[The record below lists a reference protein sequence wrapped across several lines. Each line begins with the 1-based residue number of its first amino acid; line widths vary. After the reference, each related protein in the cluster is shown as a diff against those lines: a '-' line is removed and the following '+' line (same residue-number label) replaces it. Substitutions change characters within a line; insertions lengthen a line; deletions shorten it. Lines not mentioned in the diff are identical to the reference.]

1 MNQVKSTKPGLG
13 EEEQSKRVPRERFD
27 KERLAESR
35 DLSAIGAFLR
45 ENRAK
50 LNQCRPKGGLGLDLL
65 QENTELVDAVI
76 GRLYEIA
83 QTKIAGQ
90 AGAAPALAIVATG
103 GYGRCALAPYSD
115 IDVTFIPAREDD
127 ELTQVVIKEMF
138 QSVMDVFLYGAD
150 MKVGYAY
157 RLFSDLATPLDH
169 QTQTALLDSRLIAGD
184 EALFAA
190 FESEFRSRLLVADF
204 LFQKQ
209 AERMAVL
216 EKHGGDNVYLVEP
229 NIKESAG
236 GLRDAHIAEWFGQ
249 VLCGA
254 PRKEAIGALV
264 EREILREADA
274 AAFRSAYD
282 FLLLTR
288 NALHCLSEEARD
300 MLTTE
305 KQEGVAAVLGYADT
319 PQRPALEA
327 FMADYYTHSA
337 RLQQVA
343 RKVMRRSLDS
353 PLPLGVGGLASIGR
367 KITLVDPAQAEQDA
381 ALPLHACA
389 LAQAY
394 NLGYAETFDE
404 DLGAFF
410 EGHREPAHGDLCGRV
425 FTRILSTPKGVA
437 KALRDLA
444 DQGALNWLI
453 PEFGPLRLL
462 IPYDAAHDYTVG
474 EHSLR
479 VVAFLEQLRE
489 TEDSRF
495 AEYRRVWSDISTPEI
510 LFLAG
515 LLHDVGKQWPNAGSH
530 GDSGAEAV
538 FAIAQRLGWDEDRA
552 AKCSFLVRHHL
563 LMAETS
569 RLRDL
574 RLDETIRDFARTVN
588 DLDLLNMLYLL
599 TCADTNA
606 VGDGIWSEM
615 KGKFLGELYSRAE
628 AVLSASDAAGGTDLA
643 ASYVPD
649 LAKLRERIKKQLA
662 QHNLPQDAI
671 HEHTN
676 RMPAQYLLNTPLEEM
691 YLHMAMINR
700 LRDTSLPTVDFKTEY
715 GSDYTE
721 MTVVCYDDPGP
732 GLLAKIAGVM
742 YALDVNLHATQIF
755 TRDASVRIALDTLW
769 ADYRGRPLSSS
780 KKAEVQET
788 LRQVLTGKIAL
799 EALFEK
805 RKKPEKEQL
814 IHLARL
820 DDTASDRYSLL
831 EVRAPDEPGVV
842 YRLCYALA
850 RLGWNIHSARMSV
863 WGSRVRA
870 AFYITDTA
878 GNKVP
883 ADELS
888 RLMSA
893 LPREEYQQRRIAE
906 PSGV

>member
-1 MNQVKSTKPGLG
+1 MKTTSRKASQTKPTP
-13 EEEQSKRVPRERFD
+13 KPAFD
-27 KERLAESR
+27 IERLADAT
-35 DLSAIGAFLR
+35 DLKAIAAFLR
-45 ENRAK
+45 ENRAA
-50 LNQCRPKGGLGLDLL
+50 LNRCHTKDGLGLSLL
-65 QENTELVDAVI
+65 SENTELVDAVI
-76 GRLYEIA
+76 RRLYEIA
-83 QTKIAGQ
+83 QAKIRVNGHTP
-90 AGAAPALAIVATG
+90 PALAVVATG

-127 ELTQVVIKEMF
+127 ELTQAVIKEMF

-169 QTQTALLDSRLIAGD
+169 QTQTALLDSRLVTGD
-184 EALFAA
+184 EALFSR
-190 FESEFRSRLLVADF
+190 FENEFRQRLLVADF
-204 LFQKQ
+204 LFQKH
-209 AERMAVL
+209 AERLAVL
-216 EKHGGDNVYLVEP
+216 AKHGGDNVYLVEP

-236 GLRDAHIAEWFGQ
+236 GLRDAHIVEWFGQ
-249 VLCGA
+249 VLCGV
-254 PRKEAIGALV
+254 PREQAIGALV
-264 EREILREADA
+264 EREILRDEHA
-274 AAFRSAYD
+274 AAFRASYE
-282 FLLLTR
+282 FLLVAR

-305 KQEGVAAVLGYADT
+305 KQEGVAAALGYTDT
-319 PQRPALEA
+319 IDRPALES
-327 FMADYYTHSA
+327 FMADYYTHAA

-343 RKVMRRSLDS
+343 RKAMRRSVDS
-353 PLPLGVGGLASIGR
+353 PLPLGVGGLASIGQ
-367 KITLVDPAQAEQDA
+367 KIILVDPGQADQDA
-381 ALPLHACA
+381 ALPFHACA

-394 NLGYAETFDE
+394 NLGYAETFAE
-404 DLGAFF
+404 DLGAYLAS
-410 EGHREPAHGDLCGRV
+410 HCEPAQPDLCGRV
-425 FTRILSTPKGVA
+425 FTRILAAPKGVA
-437 KALRDLA
+437 KTLHDLA
-444 DQGALNWLI
+444 DLGALNWLI

-479 VVAFLEQLRE
+479 VVGFLEELRE
-489 TEDSRF
+489 TDDTRYS
-495 AEYRRVWSDISTPEI
+495 EYRRVWSDILSPEI

-515 LLHDVGKQWPNAGSH
+515 LLHDIGKQWPKAGSH
-530 GDSGAEAV
+530 ADIGADA
-538 FAIAQRLGWDEDRA
+538 AYQIARRLGWDEDRA

-574 RLDETIRDFARTVN
+574 RMDETIRDFTRTVN

-615 KGKFLGELYSRAE
+615 KGKFLGELFARAE
-628 AVLSASDAAGGTDLA
+628 GFLATSADGEGAAAA

-649 LAKLRERIKKQLA
+649 LTKLRERIKRQLA
-662 QHNLPQDAI
+662 QHNLPQEAI
-671 HEHTN
+671 HEHTV
-676 RMPAQYLLNTPLEEM
+676 RMPAQYLLNTPLEEI

-700 LRDTSLPTVDFKTEY
+700 LRDTGLPMVDFKTEY

-732 GLLAKIAGVM
+732 GLLSKIAGVM

-755 TRDASVRIALDTLW
+755 TREASVRIALDALW
-769 ADYRGRPLSSS
+769 ADFRGRPLSSS
-780 KKAEVQET
+780 KKAEVQDT
-788 LRQVLTGKIAL
+788 LRQVLTGKLSL
-799 EALFEK
+799 ETLFEK
-805 RKKPEKEQL
+805 RKKPEKEQV

-820 DDTASDRYSLL
+820 DDAASDRYSLL

-842 YRLCYALA
+842 YRLCRALA
-850 RLGWNIHSARMSV
+850 RLGWNIHSARMSI

-870 AFYITDTA
+870 AFYITDTT

-883 ADELS
+883 AGELA

-893 LPREEYQQRRIAE
+893 LPREEFNQRRVAE

>member
-1 MNQVKSTKPGLG
+1 MKTS
-13 EEEQSKRVPRERFD
+13 PR
-27 KERLAESR
+27 KTSLPSASSPPLTQLERLR
-35 DLSAIGAFLR
+35 GLTDLKEIAATLR
-45 ENRAK
+45 EGRAAVNHCK
-50 LNQCRPKGGLGLDLL
+50 SPQNTGWALL
-65 QENTELVDAVI
+65 EANTLLVDSVI
-76 GRLYEIA
+76 QRLFELA
-83 QTKIAGQ
+83 QEKVTVAG
-90 AGAAPALAIVATG
+90 GAPPELSVVATG
-103 GYGRCALAPYSD
+103 GYGRAALAPYSD

-127 ELTQVVIKEMF
+127 ERTQELIKGMF

-169 QTQTALLDSRLIAGD
+169 QTQTALLDCRLVAGD
-184 EALFAA
+184 AGLFER
-190 FESEFRSRLLVADF
+190 FRSEFRLRLLVADF
-204 LFQKQ
+204 LFQKH

-236 GLRDAHIAEWFGQ
+236 GLRDAHIVEWFGQ
-249 VLCGA
+249 VLCGVE
-254 PRKEAIGALV
+254 RDQAIGALV
-264 EREILREADA
+264 ERHILREADA
-274 AAFRSAYD
+274 QAFHTAYD
-282 FLLLTR
+282 FLLVAR

-305 KQEGVAAVLGYADT
+305 KQEGVAKSLGYQDT
-319 PQRPALEA
+319 EERPALEA
-327 FMADYYTHSA
+327 FMADYYTHAA
-337 RLQQVA
+337 RLQQLS

-353 PLPLGVGGLASIGR
+353 PLSLGVGGLASISR
-367 KITLVDPAQAEQDA
+367 KITLVDPGQADQDA
-381 ALPLHACA
+381 ALPLHACS

-394 NLGYAETFDE
+394 NLGYGETFQE
-404 DLGAFF
+404 DLEAYFQA
-410 EGHREPAHGDLCGRV
+410 HPAPEQLDLCGRV
-425 FTRILSTPKGVA
+425 FTRILAAPSGVA
-437 KALRDLA
+437 AALHDLA
-444 DQGALNWLI
+444 DQGALAWLI
-453 PEFGPLRLL
+453 PELGPLRLL

-479 VVAFLEQLRE
+479 VVGFLEDLRN
-489 TEDSRF
+489 TSDSRY
-495 AEYRRVWSDISTPEI
+495 AEYRRVWSDVATPEV

-515 LLHDVGKQWPNAGSH
+515 LLHDIGKQWPDAGSH
-530 GDSGAEAV
+530 GDSGADATYG
-538 FAIAQRLGWDEDRA
+538 IAKRLGWDDDRA

-574 RLDETIRDFARTVN
+574 RLDETIRDFTRVVN

-606 VGDGIWSEM
+606 VGEGIWSEM
-615 KGKFLGELYSRAE
+615 KGKFLSELFARAE
-628 AVLSASDAAGGTDLA
+628 GVLSAPSEGAGEGAAP
-643 ASYVPD
+643 ASFAPD
-649 LAKLRERIKKQLA
+649 LAKLRERIRRQLA
-662 QHNLPQDAI
+662 QHNLPQEAI
-671 HEHTN
+671 HDHTA

-691 YLHMAMINR
+691 YLHIAMINR
-700 LRDTSLPTVDFKTEY
+700 LRDTGLPMVDFKTDY
-715 GSDYTE
+715 GSDFTE
-721 MTVVCYDDPGP
+721 LTVVTYDDPGP

-755 TRDASVRIALDTLW
+755 TREASVRIALDTLW
-769 ADYRGRPLSSS
+769 ADFRGRPLSSS

-788 LRQVLTGKIAL
+788 LRQVLTGRVRL
-799 EALFEK
+799 DTLFEK
-805 RKKPEKEQL
+805 RKKPEKEQV

-842 YRLCYALA
+842 YRLSRALSS
-850 RLGWNIHSARMSV
+850 LGWNIHSARMSI

-870 AFYITDTA
+870 AFYITDVA

-883 ADELS
+883 AGDLG

-893 LPREEYQQRRIAE
+893 LPREEYHQRPVPE